1 MPDTDTLPEAPGH
14 LSTAAS
20 ELFASLVEEY
30 EFEPVE
36 LATLT
41 LALEAFD
48 AAATA
53 RRKVRR
59 EGQIIL
65 DRFGQPKAHPAVTIH
80 RDALATWARL
90 MGQLGIPTD
99 EDNRPSRDSRGHYV
113 KRGSRNGRS

>member
-1 MPDTDTLPEAPGH
+1 MPDTETLPAPPGH
-14 LSTAAS
+14 LSKEAR
-20 ELFASLVEEY
+20 ELFATLVEEY

-41 LALEAFD
+41 LALEAYD
-48 AAATA
+48 QAATA
-53 RRKVRR
+53 RRRVKRD
-59 EGQIIL
+59 GQIVL
-65 DRFGQPKAHPAVTIH
+65 DRFDQPKAHPAVTIH

-99 EDNRPSRDSRGHYV
+99 EDARPVRDSRGHFS